1 MRISALPRVDRKLT
15 VEIVAI
21 GLAYGSGLCWASTC
35 IVASF
40 RPGYLTDPYW
50 SAVPDLRTDTCGAV
64 TFIVMGISL
73 AVGKYLHLKRHYGI
87 YVQPEATPYFT
98 TFQSVALGVSETI
111 AVLSTGLVVYLSVNA
126 VTHPASL
133 GMHATHFAPWP
144 TEGTLRVLALLGCTS
159 SVGVICYLRAGRFDR
174 GSVKQSLAMEQKY
187 VRGKSSIDG

>member
-1 MRISALPRVDRKLT
+1 MRISALPSVDRKLI

-40 RPGYLTDPYW
+40 RPDYLAEPYW
-50 SAVPDLRTDTCGAV
+50 SAIPDLRTDTCGAV
-64 TFIVMGISL
+64 AFIVMGISL

-87 YVQPEATPYFT
+87 NTQPEATPYYT
-98 TFQSVALGVSETI
+98 TFQSATLGISETI

-133 GMHATHFAPWP
+133 GMRATHFVPWP

-159 SVGVICYLRAGRFDR
+159 SVGVVCYLRAGRLDR
-174 GSVKQSLAMEQKY
+174 GSVRQSLAIEQKHA
-187 VRGKSSIDG
+187 RGQSSN